1 MEFVDGGFGPQSFE
15 AGTDFGDFVVW
26 RQDDLPAYH
35 LAVTVDDAAMG
46 ITEVVRGAD
55 LLRSTARQL
64 LLFGALG
71 QPAPRYHHCPLM
83 TDERG
88 VRLATRYE
96 ALIIRWPSGAVER
109 LPGGPA
115 NRALTVREGSGN
127 LDTRPFQA
135 P

>member
-88 VRLATRYE
+88 VRLAKRHE
-96 ALIIRWPSGAVER
+96 ALSLRSLRQQGVP
-109 LPGGPA
+109 PD
-115 NRALTVREGSGN
+115 ALRKGWAIELSQCH
-127 LDTRPFQA
+127 QA
-135 P
+135 LR